1 MRYRLTETKAPE
13 GCILLVGRLY
23 DGTLPLTGDYSL
35 SLTATN
41 DRLLMLPATGK
52 NEIWTVT
59 IAVTAFFLTAVTIL
73 KQMKKE
79 IKNHE

>member
-1 MRYRLTETKAPE
+1 M
-13 GCILLVGRLY
+13 LVGRLY
-23 DGTLPLTGDYSL
+23 DGTLPLTGAYSL